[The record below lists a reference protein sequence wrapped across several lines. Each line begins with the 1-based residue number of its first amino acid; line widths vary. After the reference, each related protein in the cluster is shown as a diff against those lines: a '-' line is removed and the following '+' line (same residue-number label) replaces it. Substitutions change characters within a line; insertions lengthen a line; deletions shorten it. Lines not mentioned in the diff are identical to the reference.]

1 MTRRSKSLLFNLIA
15 MILIACTLF
24 FAVQNVVLSNIAYA
38 ASSYPFDN
46 TDVFEDLQ
54 SSKVDGQSFD
64 LRKYSFDKNGRISI
78 INFVEYCYSYWIEDR
93 SNYALYVYF
102 YNPLGIDIHT
112 KSEQNKIE
120 IAVKYDKDG
129 NAIEYE
135 KFNLIFCSKS
145 TGDHENLFYKFR
157 IADTPING
165 KTFADRVDPAAR
177 TYDVSGVEL
186 RTMGDRNATEYGI
199 GGSYTFTG
207 YVEGY
212 GQNKSE
218 PSTLSCVVKDLETLS
233 LSVHHTNYRTG
244 ISDKGT
250 THYNNVDTVYFS
262 VPDRIFQTYGNL
274 QKIHAEWWEYLLRPV
289 VVSSEAYYI
298 DLINQ
303 YKYKCTKSWDPT
315 RADSFFHDGN
325 IYDNSIPVGVFTGLL
340 DYIFNFYPL
349 QFANESFINQFING
363 GQIIGY
369 TPLSFYS
376 EDTEDE
382 ESVFSFLFNS
392 FNAGK
397 VESSDLLDAIYEFSQ
412 NVTTEGY
419 IDCNGR
425 QLSSAIF
432 EDYVD
437 DGRTRGYNN
446 VNIDFNDTFD
456 LKSYASNHNW
466 FEKVWQKIWG
476 NTNIDE
482 DYRNVPP
489 IYEVQA
495 SDLTGNKNSISKKLL
510 VNKDDVS
517 DLQLFYAQE
526 TLKGNH
532 VILFR
537 FANTDYYCSPAIIA
551 TDGNGYAGNTYVA
564 RETVFFDFDI
574 IDLTFNK
581 EGVYHVIPAV
591 SSPIDIVNDI
601 TPPPATLSWWKVF
614 LFCLEV
620 IGGIIALVLVIWIIV
635 KIISIF
641 KPTRAKVTVKAPSS
655 KAPRRRKK
663 PKPKKKRKK

>member
-1 MTRRSKSLLFNLIA
+1 MRRARTKFNLIA
-15 MILIACTLF
+15 ILLIACTVF
-24 FAVQNVVLSNIAYA
+24 FAVQKVVLLSGTADA
-38 ASSYPFDN
+38 AISYPFDS
-46 TDVFEDLQ
+46 TDVLEDLK
-54 SSKVDGQSFD
+54 SSRVDGQGFD
-64 LRKYSFDKNGRISI
+64 LRHYSFDEDGRISI

-102 YNPLGIDIHT
+102 YNPVGIDIHT
-112 KSEQNKIE
+112 RSEQNKIE
-120 IAVKYDKDG
+120 LAVKYDKDG
-129 NAIEYE
+129 NPIEYE

-145 TGDHENLFYKFR
+145 TGDYSNLFYKFR
-157 IADTPING
+157 VADTPVNG
-165 KTFADRVDPAAR
+165 RTFADRVNSDAR
-177 TYDVSGVEL
+177 KYDVSGVEL
-186 RTMGDRNATEYGI
+186 RTLGDRNATEYGI

-207 YVEGY
+207 YAEGC

-233 LSVHHTNYRTG
+233 LRVHHTNYRTG
-244 ISDKGT
+244 TSADGT
-250 THYNNVDTVYFS
+250 GHYNNVDTVYFS

-289 VVSSEAYYI
+289 VVSGEAYYI

-303 YKYKCTKSWDPT
+303 YKYKCTDSWDPT
-315 RADSFFHDGN
+315 RAESFFYDGYL
-325 IYDNSIPVGVFTGLL
+325 YDKSIPVGVFAVVEYL
-340 DYIFNFYPL
+340 FNFYQV
-349 QFANESFINQFING
+349 QFASESFINQFIKG

-376 EDTEDE
+376 EDTEDQ
-382 ESVFSFLFNS
+382 ESIYSFLFNS

-397 VESSDLLDAIYEFSQ
+397 VESSVLLDAIYEFSK
-412 NVTTEGY
+412 NVTTEEY

-425 QLSSAIF
+425 QLSSALF
-432 EDYVD
+432 ENYVD
-437 DGRTRGYNN
+437 NGRTRGYND

-466 FEKVWQKIWG
+466 FEIVWQKIFG

-495 SDLTGNKNSISKKLL
+495 SDLVGSANSISKRLL

-526 TLKGNH
+526 ALKGNR

-537 FANTDYYCSPAIIA
+537 FAHTDYFCSPGCIVTA
-551 TDGNGYAGNTYVA
+551 NEKYSSHTYVA

-581 EGVYHVIPAV
+581 VGSYHVIPAV

-601 TPPPATLSWWKVF
+601 TPPPPTLDWWKVF
-614 LFCLEV
+614 LFCLAALGAV
-620 IGGIIALVLVIWIIV
+620 IALVLIVWLIV
-635 KIISIF
+635 KIITAF
-641 KPTRAKVTVKAPSS
+641 KPTRVKVKTPKA
-655 KAPRRRKK
+655 KAPRKRRKK
-663 PKPKKKRKK
+663 PKRRKKRGR